1 MTPKERAKADES
13 AAPGIT
19 LATGAEAYG
28 GFIMIK
34 RISIILSLAVLLPL
48 TASAQNNELGVFIS
62 TSQFD
67 DNEIQ
72 DAGDEFDVEFDE
84 DMGIGVMYNRFWFG
98 GFSTELAY
106 QRLGA
111 DLTLSL
117 DDVSEDF
124 GNLDLDV
131 LSATAQ
137 LHLARGSMISPYVG
151 GGLAYVSG
159 EAGSIDQDEADN
171 VDLENEL
178 EFLVNAG
185 LNVGLGRSFGV
196 FLDGKYILYE
206 ARGEGE
212 SDGEALD
219 INPLI
224 ISGGIK
230 FKF

>member
-1 MTPKERAKADES
+1 LEVIVIRR
-13 AAPGIT
+13 
-19 LATGAEAYG
+19 
-28 GFIMIK
+28 FN
-34 RISIILSLAVLLPL
+34 IIVLSLVVLVSLS
-48 TASAQNNELGVFIS
+48 ASAQNNELGVFIS
-62 TSQFD
+62 TSQFE
-67 DNEIQ
+67 DNEV
-72 DAGDEFDVEFDE
+72 DEAGDIFDAEFDE
-84 DMGIGVMYNRFWFG
+84 DMGVGVMYNRFWFG

-117 DDVSEDF
+117 DDVSGDVAE
-124 GNLDLDV
+124 LDLDV

-137 LHLARGSMISPYVG
+137 LHFARGGMISPYIG

-159 EAGSIDQDEADN
+159 EAGAIDEDELESEN
-171 VDLENEL
+171 LENEV

-196 FLDGKYILYE
+196 FLDGKYIMYE
-206 ARGEGE
+206 ARGEGD